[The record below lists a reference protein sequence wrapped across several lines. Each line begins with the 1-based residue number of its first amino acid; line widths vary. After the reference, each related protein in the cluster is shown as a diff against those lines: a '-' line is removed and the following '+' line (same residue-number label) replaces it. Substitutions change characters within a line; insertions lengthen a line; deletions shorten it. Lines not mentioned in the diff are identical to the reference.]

1 MFKRIELENYRSFDR
16 ISLDLTGPLDAPLKH
31 AFVYGENGS
40 GKTNMMSSIRFLKDS
55 IDTLSIISIMS
66 SISGRGEDAIRDAA
80 RTRNLR
86 VLAGSNRLIGC
97 AEPMRTFYH
106 FTVNGSDT
114 TYEMVFD
121 KGGRLIREELRQRS
135 GKRMGRLFLVEAGDD
150 GPAMSFARGLF
161 LSRSMTRRATK
172 TASRIWGSHSM
183 MSIVKELYLEND
195 EETMSLSMDPS
206 VKAVLDSI
214 DSVSAS
220 IPSMDSF
227 HGQSGLIGGQCVPGH
242 VKTMEG
248 YAKGLSSFLSR
259 SCSDICD
266 AYYIFTEAGEGLV
279 RYDLIIARRV
289 AGAVREIPAVSESTG
304 VRTLIRLF
312 RPLVACAEGGVAFID
327 EMDAGVHEKM
337 LRDILEEVLPDLDGQ
352 LIATTHNASLLEM
365 LNPRN
370 AFFLRSD
377 AEGSVEA
384 SSLHSICKTQKNHN
398 NRQRYLAGQFDAV
411 PAVGKIDIRGICEGL
426 REDPETDR
434 NDLFEKW

>member
-1 MFKRIELENYRSFDR
+1 
-16 ISLDLTGPLDAPLKH
+16 
-31 AFVYGENGS
+31 
-40 GKTNMMSSIRFLKDS
+40 
-55 IDTLSIISIMS
+55 
-66 SISGRGEDAIRDAA
+66 
-80 RTRNLR
+80 
-86 VLAGSNRLIGC
+86 
-97 AEPMRTFYH
+97 
-106 FTVNGSDT
+106 
-114 TYEMVFD
+114 
-121 KGGRLIREELRQRS
+121 
-135 GKRMGRLFLVEAGDD
+135 
-150 GPAMSFARGLF
+150 
-161 LSRSMTRRATK
+161 
-172 TASRIWGSHSM
+172 
-183 MSIVKELYLEND
+183 
-195 EETMSLSMDPS
+195 
-206 VKAVLDSI
+206 
-214 DSVSAS
+214 
-220 IPSMDSF
+220 
-227 HGQSGLIGGQCVPGH
+227 
-242 VKTMEG
+242 MEG

-289 AGAVREIPAVSESTG
+289 AGVVREIPAVSESTG

-426 REDPETDR
+426 REYPEC
-434 NDLFEKW
+434 E